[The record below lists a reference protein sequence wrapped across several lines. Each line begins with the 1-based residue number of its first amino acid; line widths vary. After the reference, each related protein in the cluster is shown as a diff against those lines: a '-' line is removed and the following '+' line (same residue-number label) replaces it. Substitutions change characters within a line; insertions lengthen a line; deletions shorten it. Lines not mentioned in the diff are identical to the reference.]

1 MQTGIRFSFSVLG
14 LQQLDAKPRCHDQL
28 ARIALG
34 LAAHTTPTVSF
45 VRDYWRLR
53 RARRNSALAVN
64 DKFEVTL
71 DRGGH

>member
-45 VRDYWRLR
+45 IRDYWRFDVLEGIARWQSTINLR
-53 RARRNSALAVN
+53 
-64 DKFEVTL
+64 
-71 DRGGH
+71 